1 MKWHQRATLRRFSH
15 RLGPCEVEETVIMLF
30 SGAAI
35 SLAAR
40 GHWVSERGRPALLPV
55 CPPASHCLPTL
66 TPTCLSAW
74 LHVCFSACQI
84 ISWPHSLVYMLP
96 RVFPPACA
104 CGRMGAPPGIRRLSD
119 TARHLIGGCG
129 RPLGLVLSPSA
140 AQFLLLLVVKPKY
153 PSFSSSPPTYFFF
166 FCQVLNK
173 GWPEEGKL
181 DISQSSSSSSYSS
194 LIVVFSFLSY
204 HPILLLYGGP

>member
-1 MKWHQRATLRRFSH
+1 
-15 RLGPCEVEETVIMLF
+15 MLF

-35 SLAAR
+35 SLDAQ

-55 CPPASHCLPTL
+55 CPPPSHCLPTL

-104 CGRMGAPPGIRRLSD
+104 CGRMGAPPGIRRLSSQ
-119 TARHLIGGCG
+119 TQHIIGDCG
-129 RPLGLVLSPSA
+129 RLLGLVLSPSA

-153 PSFSSSPPTYFFF
+153 PSSSTSPPAYYYF

-173 GWPEEGKL
+173 SWL
-181 DISQSSSSSSYSS
+181 NISQSSSSSSSYSS

-204 HPILLLYGGP
+204 HPIHLLYGGP